1 MFMSVGTSE
10 VTEAGAAATLITGAT
25 TVVLALSALRSRP
38 IGDAAELVG
47 LGVRSV
53 GDVAEPGAEADGAP
67 SALGVGH
74 GWQLECR
81 HVE

>member
-1 MFMSVGTSE
+1 MYTSE
-10 VTEAGAAATLITGAT
+10 VAEAGAATTLITSAT

-74 GWQLECR
+74 GGQLECR